1 MAQHAFWK
9 KFVCTFALIVFA
21 GSLLSH
27 AAEQSGVV
35 QTGPAPIRFSS
46 VTLYKAGPS
55 SNASPVVLGSTQTDA
70 TGAFSIAFN
79 YPSNDKT
86 ILYLIAD
93 GGIPATVLSTSAPSR
108 PEIQLT
114 TVLGPTPIP
123 AGVVINER
131 TTVAAAYALA
141 QFIFESGIS
150 GKSPGLQNAAATMMN
165 LVDPVTGTVGSVL
178 ETAPNGLSTSTL
190 LEFNSL
196 ANLLSTCVNAATD
209 APCASLFALATP
221 PGGTAPRN
229 TLQAAVNIAHFPWQN
244 PTLLF
249 LQSKLGSPY
258 GPALS
263 SAPNAWT
270 LALVYE
276 GNGHEF
282 DGPGN
287 MSIDTEG
294 NVWSTNNYMYNSS
307 SSSCAV
313 GGRQVLKLTP
323 TGADAPGAPYSG
335 GGLYGAGFG
344 IALDPSGNAWVANFG
359 FQGVDNGV
367 PCDPNPPQLS
377 ISEFSSNGSPLSPST
392 GFTQGDI
399 SQPQGT
405 VSDQQ
410 GNIWIANCGNNSVTE
425 FPKGNPGRARNFA
438 GVGLLRP
445 FGLAVDG
452 DSNTWITSSGNQSV
466 VGLTPRGTVITG
478 SPIDVGSQ
486 EPLGIAVDSHGN
498 VWTANSGVID
508 LPCGDSSGGVVT
520 PSGRASITRITRS
533 GNSASATN
541 FTGGGLTVPWGIA
554 IDGDDN
560 VWVANFAGQRVS
572 EFCGSTPS
580 NCPYGS
586 QTGDAISPRSGYDF
600 NGLTRNTGLAI
611 DASGNIW
618 LANNWLTVP
627 VQTNPGGHS
636 LVVFIGLAAPIQT
649 PLIGPPHRP

>member
-1 MAQHAFWK
+1 MPQHAFWK
-9 KFVCTFALIVFA
+9 KFVCTFSLVIFA
-21 GSLLSH
+21 GSLLSY
-27 AAEQSGVV
+27 AAEQTGVV
-35 QTGPAPIRFSS
+35 QTGRTPIRFST
-46 VTLYKAGPS
+46 VTLYRAGTT
-55 SNASPVVLGSTQTDA
+55 SNASPVALGSTQTDA

-79 YPSNDKT
+79 HPSDKKT
-86 ILYLIAD
+86 ILYLIAE
-93 GGIPATVLSTSAPSR
+93 GGIPATVLSASAPPR
-108 PEIQLT
+108 TAIQLV
-114 TVLGPTPIP
+114 TVLGPASIP

-141 QFIFESGIS
+141 QFISESGIG

-178 ETAPNGLSTSTL
+178 GNAPNGLSTSTL
-190 LEFNSL
+190 REFNSL
-196 ANLLSTCVNAATD
+196 ANLLATCVHAATD
-209 APCASLFALATP
+209 VPCTSLFSLATP
-221 PGGTAPRN
+221 PGGTAPQN
-229 TLQAAVNIAHFPWQN
+229 TFQAAVNIAHFPWQN
-244 PTLLF
+244 STLLF
-249 LQSKLGSPY
+249 LQSKLRSPY
-258 GPALS
+258 VPALL

-294 NVWSTNNYMYNSS
+294 NVWSTNNYVYNSS
-307 SSSCAV
+307 SSYCTA

-335 GGLYGAGFG
+335 GGVYGAGFG
-344 IALDPSGNAWVANFG
+344 IALDPRGNAWVANFG
-359 FQGVDNGV
+359 FQGADNGV
-367 PCDPNPPQLS
+367 ACDPNPPQLS
-377 ISEFSSNGSPLSPST
+377 ISEFRSNGSPLSPPT

-399 SQPQGT
+399 SQPQAT
-405 VSDQQ
+405 ASDQQ

-425 FPKGNPGRARNFA
+425 FPNGNPRHPRNFA
-438 GVGLLRP
+438 GIGLLRP

-452 DSNTWITSSGNQSV
+452 DGNAWITSSGNQSV
-466 VGLTPRGTVITG
+466 VGLTPRGEVITG
-478 SPIDVGSQ
+478 SAIDVGAQ

-498 VWTANSGVID
+498 VWTSNSGVIG
-508 LPCGDSSGGVVT
+508 LPCGDSSGGVIT
-520 PSGRASITRITRS
+520 PSGKASITRITLS
-533 GNSASATN
+533 GNSANATN

-560 VWVANFAGQRVS
+560 VWVANFAGQRLS

-586 QTGDAISPRSGYDF
+586 QTGDAISPKSGYDF
-600 NGLTRNTGLAI
+600 NGLTRNTGVAI
-611 DASGNIW
+611 DASGNVW